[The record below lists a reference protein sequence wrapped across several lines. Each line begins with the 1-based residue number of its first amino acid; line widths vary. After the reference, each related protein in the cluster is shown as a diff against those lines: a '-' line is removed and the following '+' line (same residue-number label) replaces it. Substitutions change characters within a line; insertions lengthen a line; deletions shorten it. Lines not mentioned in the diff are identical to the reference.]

1 MRLKTRCGRR
11 ANPHRWSASVFGAS
25 RAPANSL
32 ESGRSGSRLR
42 RERKWFQNGS
52 MNITV
57 KNIPDSI
64 YRVMKREAKRE
75 RRSLNAQIIQVLE
88 TEGAEAERRRQLS
101 DLRKELDRSA
111 APLPPLGD
119 SVPLIRGD
127 RGR

>member
-1 MRLKTRCGRR
+1 
-11 ANPHRWSASVFGAS
+11 
-25 RAPANSL
+25 
-32 ESGRSGSRLR
+32 
-42 RERKWFQNGS
+42 

-88 TEGAEAERRRQLS
+88 TEGAEAARRRQLS
-101 DLRKELDRSA
+101 NLRKELGRFA
-111 APLPPLGD
+111 ASLPPLDD